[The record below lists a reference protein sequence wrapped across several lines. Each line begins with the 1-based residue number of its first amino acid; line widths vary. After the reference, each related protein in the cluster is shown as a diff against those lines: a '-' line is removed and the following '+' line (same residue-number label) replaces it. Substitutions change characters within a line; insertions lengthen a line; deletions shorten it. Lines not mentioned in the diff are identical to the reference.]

1 MPYCKSCGAYIPDG
15 QSKCLAC
22 GYDEEADRA
31 AQQAAAAA
39 SAAAVSATNYSYV
52 DPELKEKLEEERR
65 RKQEEHRR
73 WAEEESAR
81 REQRREAQEW
91 ARKEAARRR
100 TEQHR
105 AEYTSGAEDAG
116 VRPGSVQQNESS
128 QGSGLGNVM
137 QTGGNKVLAALC
149 YLSFL
154 FVIPLIFTPTDKFAT
169 YHAKQGLILFLAGVI
184 LDMIGIVAPLVW
196 IFRIYLIYKGMYNA
210 LNGIKKPLPL
220 IGRIFGDT

>member
-1 MPYCKSCGAYIPDG
+1 MAPSAKESRGSVCHTA
-15 QSKCLAC
+15 
-22 GYDEEADRA
+22 RA
-31 AQQAAAAA
+31 AAPIFPTVSPSAWPAATTKRLTAPL
-39 SAAAVSATNYSYV
+39 N
-52 DPELKEKLEEERR
+52 RR
-65 RKQEEHRR
+65 QRLHLQRPLPRR
-73 WAEEESAR
+73 TTA
-81 REQRREAQEW
+81 W

-116 VRPGSVQQNESS
+116 VRPGSGQQNESS

-137 QTGGNKVLAALC
+137 QAGGNKVLAALC

-154 FVIPLIFTPTDKFAT
+154 FVIPWIFTPTDKFAT